1 MRTVMWEAEGPAV
14 RMIDQRLLPGEV
26 VMIDLRNVEEVSEA
40 IRDMAV
46 RGAPAIGATAAYGL
60 ALAAAVSEANDSESM
75 WNELES
81 ASETLAASRPT
92 ASNLVWALERMNARV
107 KAASDQSPE
116 SIRQLMLE
124 EAQCI
129 ADEDVEIN
137 KAMGSFGAELIQDAD
152 TVIHHCNTGA
162 LATVDYGT
170 ALGVI
175 RSAHEQGKQV
185 HVLVDETRPRL
196 QGAKLTAWELEQY
209 GVPYEIIS
217 DNAAGYFLS
226 RGHVAGCFVGADRV
240 AANGDVANKIGTYM
254 LALAARDNEVPFY
267 AVVPTSTI
275 DLSLPSGA
283 DIPIEERDPGEVLNL
298 EHEGRPIAPENS
310 KARNPAF
317 DITPNRL
324 VTAIVTE
331 VGIMRPPYG
340 EALAAAVEQAR
351 KKYEAAD

>member
-60 ALAAAVSEANDSESM
+60 ALAAAVSEATDSESM

-107 KAASDQSPE
+107 KAASDQSPQ

-124 EAQCI
+124 EAQRI

-226 RGHVAGCFVGADRV
+226 SGHVAGCFVGADRV

-331 VGIMRPPYG
+331 VGVMRLPY
-340 EALAAAVEQAR
+340 EETLAATVEQGR
-351 KKYEAAD
+351 KKFEAAD